1 MLTIRLLPVAV
12 ALVAMCAAAALIA
25 DAHAAPADCKPTL
38 VKPPPKKPPQKPPVV
53 PPSYGVA
60 YYGDSAAYWTGR
72 HLYSTAPSLRVENR
86 ASGGYTLAKYVA
98 VNHAEALKFGKGVVV
113 LSFGANDADS
123 RNLDGIAVDQWRDEL
138 ARVAL
143 DLRQRG
149 LGVVIETVPA
159 MQLERL
165 APDALAV
172 PLPAMQQ
179 AAREAAIAS
188 GAVLCDR
195 YSWMRA
201 RPNPTSDGVH
211 LTDAALR
218 GWAPHLVA
226 CLAKAQGGTK

>member
-1 MLTIRLLPVAV
+1 MLTFRLLPVAV
-12 ALVAMCAAAALIA
+12 ALVAMCAASALIA
-25 DAHAAPADCKPTL
+25 DAHAAPADCKPPT
-38 VKPPPKKPPQKPPVV
+38 VKPPPKKPPQKPPVT

-72 HLYSTAPSLRVENR
+72 HLYSTAPSIKVENR
-86 ASGGYTLAKYVA
+86 ARGGYTLARYVA
-98 VNHAEALKFGKGVVV
+98 QDHATAQHFGRGVVV

-179 AAREAAIAS
+179 AAKQAAVAS

-195 YSWMRA
+195 YSWMQA
-201 RPNPTSDGVH
+201 RQNPTHDGVH

-218 GWAPHLVA
+218 GWAPHLIA
-226 CLAKAQGGTK
+226 CIATAQGEAK